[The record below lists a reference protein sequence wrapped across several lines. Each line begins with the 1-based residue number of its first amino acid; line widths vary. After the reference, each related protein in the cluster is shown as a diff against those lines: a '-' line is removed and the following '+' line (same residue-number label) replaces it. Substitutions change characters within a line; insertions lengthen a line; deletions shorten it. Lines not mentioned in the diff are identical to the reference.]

1 MNQGDPVNARGRKQK
16 ARGRESTTAGARR
29 AAPLVVLLVAL
40 ASALLFT
47 SKGSAQSG
55 VLIPSS
61 IKDKPDD
68 SILSL
73 ALMNVDV
80 LVDNQHARVR
90 VLQIFDSHSPQV
102 LEGKYLFDLSP
113 QASVSDFAV
122 WDGDTR
128 IPGVMMEKRRAEAVY
143 ASVKQQ
149 QVDPGLLEQSDE
161 HGGTTAFSARVFP
174 IPARGTKRVE
184 LEYTETLPVDGLT
197 SRFSFPL
204 KPASGE
210 RERVGELNLHVRLLS
225 DYPVS
230 APEFTSSAYPVRTLR
245 SDPNDFEAEFQAR
258 DVQLTDDFAFNYR
271 IEVPASALSFIAYR
285 APEQITAYDL
295 RDPALAAQNPD
306 GYFQA
311 TAIFNQSRRQAGGQS
326 DGQAAAAPDAQPPDS
341 DAQSPA
347 ARAQSLTG
355 AQSRD
360 PDARPRN
367 VVVLLDTSLSMRG
380 DKLARAFEAV
390 DYFLHGLTPRDSFN
404 LVLFNEGASALSD
417 APLPATPEEVERA
430 LDFVR
435 SSPLG
440 GATDLRKALAEGLAR
455 AAKFPAGERDLIV
468 VSDFN
473 PTLGTTDAK
482 KILQVVKANDGATNR
497 AGGDSTNPPARVFAF
512 ALGGDADHTLL
523 EELARSTRGHFAEAR
538 ETEDIALTLRLFFEK
553 LGAGLVEGVAFDPS
567 DPSNFYQTYATGEY
581 AADGSSFSFVGRY
594 RRPQPRADVRVTG
607 AYGTESITLARDVS
621 LPEFDDTHAQ
631 LPRVWAR
638 ARVAALLR
646 EMDLNGEREDYI
658 NEVIR
663 LSQKYKFV
671 TPYTSFIAAPRALL
685 RPRLIQPGDPVI
697 RVKTDASVKSVFAV
711 LPFGETLPL
720 KFLASEGVWEGRF
733 LAPAWMPDGSYRC
746 RLLLADADGNG
757 YEEEKS
763 FVVDSHAPRLKVSL
777 ARGTVRAGDELKV
790 KATAD
795 SDTVRLTARMFGAQ
809 PADLRWSDAEKTS
822 VGYLRVPAGL
832 APGRYVLTV
841 SAEDFA
847 HNQSDAEVTVE
858 VVGR

>member
-1 MNQGDPVNARGRKQK
+1 MEQRDSLNVRGRKSK
-16 ARGRESTTAGARR
+16 ARRRVSGSMGARR
-29 AAPLVVLLVAL
+29 FVPLVALLVAL
-40 ASALLFT
+40 ASPFIFT
-47 SKGSAQSG
+47 SSKGSAQSG
-55 VLIPSS
+55 VLIPTS
-61 IKDKPDD
+61 ITDKPDD

-73 ALMNVDV
+73 AVMNVDV

-113 QASVSDFAV
+113 RASVSDFAV

-128 IPGVMMEKRRAEAVY
+128 IPGVMMEKRRANAVY

-149 QVDPGLLEQSDE
+149 QVDPGLLQQDDE
-161 HGGTTAFSARVFP
+161 HGGTSAFSAKVFP

-204 KPASGE
+204 KPTSGE
-210 RERVGELNLHVRLLS
+210 AQRVGELNLHVRVLS

-230 APEFTSSAYPVRTLR
+230 APRFNAAAYPMSTIR
-245 SDPNDFEAEFQAR
+245 SDPNDYEAEFQAH
-258 DVQLTDDFAFNYR
+258 DVQLTEDFGFNYR
-271 IEVPASALSFIAYR
+271 IEVPESTLSVIAYR

-295 RDPALAAQNPD
+295 RDPALAAPNPD

-311 TAIFNQSRRQAGGQS
+311 TAIFNQSHKQAGQS
-326 DGQAAAAPDAQPPDS
+326 DEQGQAAPDTRTSNADAQPPNPDAQP
-341 DAQSPA
+341 
-347 ARAQSLTG
+347 
-355 AQSRD
+355 

-367 VVVLLDTSLSMRG
+367 VVILLDTSLSMRG

-390 DYFLHGLTPRDSFN
+390 DYFLHGLTPRDQFN
-404 LVLFNEGASALSD
+404 LVLFNEDATALSD
-417 APLPATPEEVERA
+417 EPLTATPDQIERA

-435 SSPLG
+435 SSSLG
-440 GATDLRKALAEGLAR
+440 GATDLRKALLEGLAR
-455 AAKFPAGERDLIV
+455 AAKFPAGERDIIL

-482 KILQVVKANDGATNR
+482 KILQAVKSKDGAANR
-497 AGGDSTNPPARVFAF
+497 AGGDSTSTPARVFTF
-512 ALGGDADHTLL
+512 AIGGDADHTLL
-523 EELARSTRGHFAEAR
+523 EELARSTHGHFAEAR
-538 ETEDIALTLRLFFEK
+538 ETEDIALTLKLFFEK
-553 LGAGLVEGVAFDPS
+553 VGAANVEGVRFDPS
-567 DPSNFYQTYATGEY
+567 DSSNFYQTYATGEY
-581 AADGSSFSFVGRY
+581 GADGSSFSFVGRY
-594 RRPQPRADVRVTG
+594 RRPQPQTVVRVTG
-607 AYGTESITLARDVS
+607 TYGTEAITLAREVS
-621 LPEFDDTHAQ
+621 LPEFDDTHAH

-638 ARVAALLR
+638 ARVDALLR

-658 NEVIR
+658 AEIIR

-671 TPYTSFIAAPRALL
+671 TPYTAFIAAPRALL

-697 RVKTDASVKSVFAV
+697 RVKTDASIKSVFAV

-720 KFLASEGVWEGRF
+720 KFLPAEGVWEGRF
-733 LAPAWMPDGSYRC
+733 LAPSWMPDGAYRC
-746 RLLLADADGNG
+746 RLLMTDAAGNG

-763 FVVDSHAPRLKVSL
+763 FVVDSHAPKLKVTL
-777 ARGTVRAGDELKV
+777 ARDTVRAGDELKIT
-790 KATAD
+790 ATAD
-795 SDTVRLTARMFGAQ
+795 SDTVRLTAKMYGAQ
-809 PADLRWSDAEKTS
+809 AADLRWSAADKAS
-822 VGYLRVPAGL
+822 VGFLRVPAGL
-832 APGRYVLTV
+832 APGRYVVTV